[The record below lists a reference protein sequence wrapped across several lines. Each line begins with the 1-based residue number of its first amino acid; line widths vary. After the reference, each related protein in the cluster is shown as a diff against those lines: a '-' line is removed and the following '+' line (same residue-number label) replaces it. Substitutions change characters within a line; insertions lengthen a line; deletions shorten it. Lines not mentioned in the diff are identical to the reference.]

1 MFPAHLELSVVA
13 LNIYDPICILYKR
26 CIDYICQP
34 LQSLGVVIN
43 VPVKLSSICHEK
55 FSHVKG
61 QHYTTCNCLIRL
73 CRISLSLKGE
83 GYLNVALNDL
93 SYECPIELNQVVTY
107 CYVMII
113 YDTLVRLVS
122 FRLAELGI

>member
-1 MFPAHLELSVVA
+1 M
-13 LNIYDPICILYKR
+13 
-26 CIDYICQP
+26 
-34 LQSLGVVIN
+34 
-43 VPVKLSSICHEK
+43 
-55 FSHVKG
+55 
-61 QHYTTCNCLIRL
+61 
-73 CRISLSLKGE
+73 
-83 GYLNVALNDL
+83 ALNDL